1 MPLLARKNVPI
12 LIESGAA
19 ALAAAAVVVFSLLPR
34 VRLIGLFAVLL
45 AGLLF
50 CVSRYVG
57 GPMARP
63 RWHPAL
69 QGRCWLPTPLDL
81 PILLILLQVGV
92 SFRAGARVETTSV
105 AACQLGAGLVAYYA
119 VVNWARDRTRLW
131 WTAGALILVGTG
143 LALISPFTVDWFR
156 NVKTFLPSRLFALF
170 PLLVGDSVHPNVM
183 AGALIT
189 MIPLPLALLLSPPAL
204 SQQRPWLRAALL
216 AVCLVQVAVVAL
228 TKSRGGYLALG
239 VGVWLT
245 LWLSGRRRWAI
256 GLAVLAILL
265 VACLVVLSPGNGGE
279 RPTAAQAAL
288 DAGTWAFRQRIW
300 QTAIRIIRDF
310 PLTGAGMGAFND
322 VADLL
327 YEFRVPRNPGAHSVF
342 LQVATDLGL
351 PGLVGFLAI
360 LLLVLWAGLMA
371 RSLLGH
377 FQERSLRAVAIGG
390 LSSMVAT
397 IAHGLVDSHTW
408 GSKGAFLPWT
418 VMGLVVASYMWAL
431 SRRPGPA

>member
-1 MPLLARKNVPI
+1 MPLLSRRNVPI

-19 ALAAAAVVVFSLLPR
+19 ALAAAAVLAFSLLPR
-34 VRLIGLFAVLL
+34 LRLIGLFAVLL
-45 AGLLF
+45 SGLLF
-50 CVSRYVG
+50 WVGRSIG
-57 GPMARP
+57 GPTARL
-63 RWHPAL
+63 RW
-69 QGRCWLPTPLDL
+69 WLPTPLDL
-81 PILLILLQVGV
+81 PILVILLQVGV
-92 SFRAGARVETTSV
+92 SFWAGARVETTSV

-131 WTAGALILVGTG
+131 WTVIALILMGTG

-156 NVKTFLPSRLFALF
+156 NVKTFLPSRLFGLF

-204 SQQRPWLRAALL
+204 PGQRPWLRAALL
-216 AVCLVQVAVVAL
+216 GVCLAQVAVVVL

-256 GLAVLAILL
+256 GLAVLALVL
-265 VACLVVLSPGNGGE
+265 VACLVVLSPENGDE
-279 RPTAAQAAL
+279 RPSAAQAAL
-288 DAGTWAFRQRIW
+288 GLGTWAFRQRIW
-300 QTAIRIIRDF
+300 ETAIRIIRDF
-310 PLTGAGMGAFND
+310 PLTGTGMGAFND

-327 YEFRVPRNPGAHSVF
+327 YGLHVPENPQAHNLF

-351 PGLVGFLAI
+351 PGLVAFLAI
-360 LLLVLWAGLMA
+360 LILVLWAGLVA

-377 FQERSLRAVAIGG
+377 LQEESLQAVAVGG
-390 LSSMVAT
+390 LSGVVAT
-397 IAHGLVDSHTW
+397 VAHGLVDSHTW